1 MIQLVFVDL
10 DPDFATEIKTLVN
23 SPKPYKLTTFTGDI
37 RKVPRHNSAIVSPAN
52 SMGWMDGGIDDI
64 YRKMFPGV
72 QRSVQDAIKSHNYK
86 SALGRY
92 FLPIGSALIV
102 QVEPTN
108 YLICAPT
115 MWHPEP
121 VPETRN
127 AYWAFRAVLAL
138 VDKFNKG
145 RHDKI
150 STIVCPGLC
159 TGCGEMS
166 PSTCARQIHQA
177 LADHV
182 SWPPYPDAKPQ
193 NRYVVWNEPNADE
206 QSDRYQNQQFKEI
219 NL

>member
-1 MIQLVFVDL
+1 MIQLVFVDR
-10 DPDFATEIKTLVN
+10 DPGFAEEIKAQVKAPASYT
-23 SPKPYKLTTFTGDI
+23 LTTFTSDV

-52 SMGWMDGGIDDI
+52 SMGWMDGGIDDV
-64 YRKMFPGV
+64 YRRMFPGV
-72 QRSVQDAIKSHNYK
+72 QGAVQTAIKSHNYK

-121 VPETRN
+121 VADTRN

-145 RHDKI
+145 RRDKI

-166 PSTCARQIHQA
+166 NAECARQLNSA
-177 LADHV
+177 LVDHV
-182 SWPPYPDAKPQ
+182 SWPPYPDTKPQ
-193 NRYVVWNEPNADE
+193 NRYVVWNEPNSSE
-206 QSDRYQNQQFKEI
+206 QSDRYQNEQFKEI